1 MRLDREVIEGKMDI
15 IDRNL
20 KYLGEVGSLS
30 KESFLSSYRDIQA
43 AKHSLLEIV
52 EACIDIA
59 NYIISAKG
67 FRRAEAYSEMFKILG
82 ENGVLEKKLSRKLQD
97 MSRFRNLLVH
107 RYGEIDNTRILSIVK
122 HSLKDVEEFEKE
134 IERFVGQESDLSSK
148 EVS

>member
-1 MRLDREVIEGKMDI
+1 
-15 IDRNL
+15 
-20 KYLGEVGSLS
+20 
-30 KESFLSSYRDIQA
+30 
-43 AKHSLLEIV
+43 
-52 EACIDIA
+52 
-59 NYIISAKG
+59 
-67 FRRAEAYSEMFKILG
+67 MFKILG